1 MKIDL
6 HKNFG
11 EVIRELEQR
20 GERVTNI
27 ALELGYTSTSLIN
40 SIVNGDKL
48 PSIKIIL
55 KMVERYEV
63 DPAYLFFG
71 EGRMFLFKG
80 LGLDQL
86 RKENEELRKNYSAL
100 SQMHSKLTE
109 SFMTIVQSL
118 DSAEKR
124 YAEQVQVT
132 NKVLDKISDLNI
144 KTESIDKSDKLNI
157 KGQ

>member
-11 EVIRELEQR
+11 EIIRELEQR

-63 DPAYLFFG
+63 DPTYLFFG
-71 EGRMFLFKG
+71 EGRMFLSEG

-86 RKENEELRKNYSAL
+86 RKENDKLRNDYSDL
-100 SQMHSKLTE
+100 SQTHSKLTE
-109 SFMTIVQSL
+109 SAFDTIKLVS
-118 DSAEKR
+118 SAEKK
-124 YAEQVQVT
+124 YNEQVQIT
-132 NKVLDKISDLNI
+132 NKLLEKFSELNI
-144 KTESIDKSDKLNI
+144 EVKSID
-157 KGQ
+157 